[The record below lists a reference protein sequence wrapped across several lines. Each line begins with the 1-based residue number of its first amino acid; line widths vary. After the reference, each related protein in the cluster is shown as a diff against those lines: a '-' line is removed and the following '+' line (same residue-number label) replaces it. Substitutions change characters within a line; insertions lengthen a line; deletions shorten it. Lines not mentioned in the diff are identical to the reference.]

1 MNKKRLTSLLLL
13 LPAITI
19 VAAMSF
25 SAGPI
30 LQEAIAQAGI
40 SSAAGVSNQTA
51 ANNAMSSFLPPG
63 LAKSIID
70 QARNTNATKY
80 ALQHAISATTAA
92 MNKTAGM
99 NATNAAGMNATNA
112 AGMNATNAAG
122 MNATNA
128 AGMNATTAA
137 GMNATTAAGMNKTA
151 GMNASTAA
159 GMNATTAAG
168 MNKTAGMNASTAVK
182 SVLNITRN
190 TNATSFAANNIINA
204 TKNTTALKH

>member
-13 LPAITI
+13 LSSITI
-19 VAAMSF
+19 VGAMSF

-40 SSAAGVSNQTA
+40 SSGAGVANQTA
-51 ANNAMSSFLPPG
+51 ANNAMSSYLPPG

-80 ALQHAISATTAA
+80 ALQHAIGATTAA

-99 NATNAAGMNATNA
+99 NAT
-112 AGMNATNAAG
+112 
-122 MNATNA
+122 
-128 AGMNATTAA
+128 
-137 GMNATTAAGMNKTA
+137 TTAAGMNKTA
-151 GMNASTAA
+151 GMNATTTAA
-159 GMNATTAAG
+159 GMNATTAA
-168 MNKTAGMNASTAVK
+168 K

>member
-13 LPAITI
+13 LSSITM
-19 VAAMSF
+19 VGAMSF

-40 SSAAGVSNQTA
+40 SSGAGVANQTA
-51 ANNAMSSFLPPG
+51 ANNAMSSYLPPG

-80 ALQHAISATTAA
+80 ALQHALGATTAA
-92 MNKTAGM
+92 MNKT
-99 NATNAAGMNATNA
+99 
-112 AGMNATNAAG
+112 
-122 MNATNA
+122 

-137 GMNATTAAGMNKTA
+137 GMNATTAA
-151 GMNASTAA
+151 
-159 GMNATTAAG
+159 
-168 MNKTAGMNASTAVK
+168 K

-190 TNATSFAANNIINA
+190 TNATSFAANSIINA
-204 TKNTTALKH
+204 TRNTTALKH

>member
-13 LPAITI
+13 LSSITI
-19 VAAMSF
+19 VGAMSF

-40 SSAAGVSNQTA
+40 SSGAGVANQTA
-51 ANNAMSSFLPPG
+51 ANNAMSSYLPPG

-80 ALQHAISATTAA
+80 ALQHAIGATTAA
-92 MNKTAGM
+92 MNKT
-99 NATNAAGMNATNA
+99 
-112 AGMNATNAAG
+112 
-122 MNATNA
+122 
-128 AGMNATTAA
+128 A

-151 GMNASTAA
+151 GMNA
-159 GMNATTAAG
+159 TTTAG
-168 MNKTAGMNASTAVK
+168 MNKTAGMNATTAAK

>member
-13 LPAITI
+13 LSSITI
-19 VAAMSF
+19 VGAMSF

-40 SSAAGVSNQTA
+40 SSAAGVANQTA
-51 ANNAMSSFLPPG
+51 ANNAMSSYLPPG

-80 ALQHAISATTAA
+80 TLQHAIGATTAA

-99 NATNAAGMNATNA
+99 NATTA
-112 AGMNATNAAG
+112 
-122 MNATNA
+122 A
-128 AGMNATTAA
+128 AGMNATTTAAGMNKTAGMNATTAAAGMNATTAAA

-151 GMNASTAA
+151 GMNA
-159 GMNATTAAG
+159 TTAA
-168 MNKTAGMNASTAVK
+168 K

>member
-13 LPAITI
+13 LSSITI
-19 VAAMSF
+19 VGAMSF

-40 SSAAGVSNQTA
+40 SSGAGVANQTA
-51 ANNAMSSFLPPG
+51 ANNAMSSYLPPG

-80 ALQHAISATTAA
+80 ALQHALGATTAA
-92 MNKTAGM
+92 MNKT
-99 NATNAAGMNATNA
+99 
-112 AGMNATNAAG
+112 
-122 MNATNA
+122 

-137 GMNATTAAGMNKTA
+137 GMNATTAA
-151 GMNASTAA
+151 
-159 GMNATTAAG
+159 
-168 MNKTAGMNASTAVK
+168 K

-204 TKNTTALKH
+204 TKNTTALKP

>member
-1 MNKKRLTSLLLL
+1 MNKKRVTSLLLL
-13 LPAITI
+13 LSAVTI
-19 VAAMSF
+19 VGAMSF

-40 SSAAGVSNQTA
+40 PSAAGVANQTA

-63 LAKSIID
+63 LTKSIID

-80 ALQHAISATTAA
+80 TLQHAIGATTAA
-92 MNKTAGM
+92 MNKS
-99 NATNAAGMNATNA
+99 
-112 AGMNATNAAG
+112 
-122 MNATNA
+122 

-137 GMNATTAAGMNKTA
+137 AGMNKSAGMNATT
-151 GMNASTAA
+151 TAA
-159 GMNATTAAG
+159 GMNATAA
-168 MNKTAGMNASTAVK
+168 AA

-190 TNATSFAANNIINA
+190 TNATSFAAHNIINA

>member
-13 LPAITI
+13 LSSITI
-19 VAAMSF
+19 VGAMSF

-40 SSAAGVSNQTA
+40 SSGAGVANQTA
-51 ANNAMSSFLPPG
+51 ANNAMSSYLPPG
-63 LAKSIID
+63 LAKSIIV

-80 ALQHAISATTAA
+80 ALQHALGATNAA

-99 NATNAAGMNATNA
+99 NAT
-112 AGMNATNAAG
+112 
-122 MNATNA
+122 
-128 AGMNATTAA
+128 TT
-137 GMNATTAAGMNKTA
+137 TAGMNKTA
-151 GMNASTAA
+151 GMNA
-159 GMNATTAAG
+159 TTTAG
-168 MNKTAGMNASTAVK
+168 MNKTAGMNATTAAK

>member
-13 LPAITI
+13 LSSITI
-19 VAAMSF
+19 VGAMSF

-40 SSAAGVSNQTA
+40 SSGAGVANQTA
-51 ANNAMSSFLPPG
+51 ANNAMSSYLPPG

-80 ALQHAISATTAA
+80 ALQHALGATTAA
-92 MNKTAGM
+92 MNKT
-99 NATNAAGMNATNA
+99 
-112 AGMNATNAAG
+112 
-122 MNATNA
+122 
-128 AGMNATTAA
+128 A

-151 GMNASTAA
+151 GMNATTAAGMNKTAGMNATTAAAGMNKTA

-168 MNKTAGMNASTAVK
+168 MNKTAGMNATAAGMNKTAGMNATTAVK

>member
-13 LPAITI
+13 LSSITI
-19 VAAMSF
+19 VGAMSF

-30 LQEAIAQAGI
+30 LQEAIAKAGI
-40 SSAAGVSNQTA
+40 SSGAGVANQTA
-51 ANNAMSSFLPPG
+51 ANNAMSSYLPPG

-80 ALQHAISATTAA
+80 TLQHALGATTAA

-99 NATNAAGMNATNA
+99 NATAAAGMNKTAGMNAT
-112 AGMNATNAAG
+112 T
-122 MNATNA
+122 TA
-128 AGMNATTAA
+128 AGMNATTTAA
-137 GMNATTAAGMNKTA
+137 GMNATTTAAGMNKTA
-151 GMNASTAA
+151 GMNA
-159 GMNATTAAG
+159 TTAA
-168 MNKTAGMNASTAVK
+168 K

>member
-13 LPAITI
+13 LSSITI
-19 VAAMSF
+19 VGAMSF

-40 SSAAGVSNQTA
+40 SSGAGVANQTA
-51 ANNAMSSFLPPG
+51 ANNAMSSYLPPG

-80 ALQHAISATTAA
+80 ALQHALGATTAA

-99 NATNAAGMNATNA
+99 NAT
-112 AGMNATNAAG
+112 
-122 MNATNA
+122 
-128 AGMNATTAA
+128 TAA
-137 GMNATTAAGMNKTA
+137 
-151 GMNASTAA
+151 
-159 GMNATTAAG
+159 
-168 MNKTAGMNASTAVK
+168 K

-190 TNATSFAANNIINA
+190 TNATSFAANNMINA

>member
-13 LPAITI
+13 LSSITI
-19 VAAMSF
+19 VGAMSF

-40 SSAAGVSNQTA
+40 SSGAGVANQTA
-51 ANNAMSSFLPPG
+51 ANNAMSSYLPPG

-80 ALQHAISATTAA
+80 TLQHAIGATTAA
-92 MNKTAGM
+92 MNKT
-99 NATNAAGMNATNA
+99 
-112 AGMNATNAAG
+112 
-122 MNATNA
+122 
-128 AGMNATTAA
+128 A

-151 GMNASTAA
+151 GMNA
-159 GMNATTAAG
+159 TTAAG
-168 MNKTAGMNASTAVK
+168 MNKTAGMNATTTAGMNKTAGMNATTAAK

>member
-13 LPAITI
+13 LSSITI
-19 VAAMSF
+19 VGAMSF

-40 SSAAGVSNQTA
+40 SSGAGVANQTA
-51 ANNAMSSFLPPG
+51 ANNAMSSYLPPG

-80 ALQHAISATTAA
+80 TLQHALGATTAA

-99 NATNAAGMNATNA
+99 NATTTAAGMNKT
-112 AGMNATNAAG
+112 
-122 MNATNA
+122 
-128 AGMNATTAA
+128 AGMNATTTAAGMNKTA

-151 GMNASTAA
+151 GMNA
-159 GMNATTAAG
+159 TTAA
-168 MNKTAGMNASTAVK
+168 K

>member
-13 LPAITI
+13 LSSISI
-19 VAAMSF
+19 VGAMSF

-40 SSAAGVSNQTA
+40 SSGAGVANQTA
-51 ANNAMSSFLPPG
+51 ANNAMSSYLPPG

-80 ALQHAISATTAA
+80 ALQHAIGATTAA

-99 NATNAAGMNATNA
+99 NAT
-112 AGMNATNAAG
+112 
-122 MNATNA
+122 
-128 AGMNATTAA
+128 TAA
-137 GMNATTAAGMNKTA
+137 GMNATTTA
-151 GMNASTAA
+151 
-159 GMNATTAAG
+159 
-168 MNKTAGMNASTAVK
+168 K

>member
-13 LPAITI
+13 LSSITI
-19 VAAMSF
+19 VGAMSF

-40 SSAAGVSNQTA
+40 SSGAGVANQTA
-51 ANNAMSSFLPPG
+51 ANNAMSSYLPPG

-80 ALQHAISATTAA
+80 ALQHALGATTTA

-99 NATNAAGMNATNA
+99 NA
-112 AGMNATNAAG
+112 
-122 MNATNA
+122 
-128 AGMNATTAA
+128 
-137 GMNATTAAGMNKTA
+137 TAAGMNKTA
-151 GMNASTAA
+151 GMNA
-159 GMNATTAAG
+159 TAAG
-168 MNKTAGMNASTAVK
+168 MNKTAGMNATAAAK
-182 SVLNITRN
+182 SVVNITRN

-204 TKNTTALKH
+204 TKNTTTLKH

>member
-1 MNKKRLTSLLLL
+1 MNKKRVTSLLLL
-13 LPAITI
+13 VFAITI
-19 VAAMSF
+19 VGAMSF

-40 SSAAGVSNQTA
+40 SNAAGVANQTA

-63 LAKSIID
+63 LTKSIVD

-80 ALQHAISATTAA
+80 VLQHAIGATTTA

-99 NATNAAGMNATNA
+99 NATT
-112 AGMNATNAAG
+112 
-122 MNATNA
+122 A

-151 GMNASTAA
+151 GMNATAA
-159 GMNATTAAG
+159 AN
-168 MNKTAGMNASTAVK
+168 

-190 TNATSFAANNIINA
+190 TNATSFAAHNIINA
-204 TKNTTALKH
+204 TKNITALKH